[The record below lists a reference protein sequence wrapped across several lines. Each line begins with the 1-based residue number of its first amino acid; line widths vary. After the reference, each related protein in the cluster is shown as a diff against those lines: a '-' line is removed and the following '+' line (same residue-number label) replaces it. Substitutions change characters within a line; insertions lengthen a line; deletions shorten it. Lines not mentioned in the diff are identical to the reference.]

1 MTNKPT
7 KKEKTLWDK
16 IWDYNINYGFAVFHH
31 AKKEDK
37 IEMEFSMDFDVSE
50 YEQELQAK
58 HMALTLK
65 RNLGHLAPVFLK
77 EFAKG
82 IK

>member
-1 MTNKPT
+1 MTYKPT
-7 KKEKTLWDK
+7 KKEKTLLNK
-16 IWDYNINYGFAVFHH
+16 IWYAGLDYGFAVFHRT
-31 AKKEDK
+31 KKEDK
-37 IEMEFSMDFDVSE
+37 IEMEICIDFDVSQ

-58 HMALTLK
+58 HMAHTLK

-77 EFAKG
+77 EFAKC